1 MSAISVDGDLVHYE
15 VLGRGRAVVL
25 VHGWFG
31 SWRYWIPTMQQL
43 HLKYRVYAVDLFG
56 YGDSA
61 KNPQRYSIEH
71 QVRLMSELM
80 SQLGLKKA
88 AMIGHGLGAH
98 VLTEF
103 AQRNQDK
110 IARLLL
116 TSAPLLDPGDLDTRI
131 PPGQRI
137 LLNNSEF
144 NATRAIHNAEALQRR
159 KEADQDKTVANRNDV
174 DSHQE
179 ATILND
185 RLINRS
191 RLREAALA
199 RAEAEMIRNTEA
211 AFNAA
216 PKAAPEDNALYQNIG
231 KFAPE
236 TLLGKCFKK
245 SEVHYEKLNLDVTKM
260 DNEVVSVSTKNY
272 DAGRTLDILRALDIP
287 VVLVHG
293 TEDPLI
299 PEPSDD
305 VWNYLVG
312 EKENLM
318 LPLPIESRHFPM
330 LESEDY
336 FKIIGGFLEQQD
348 ITNISIK
355 TRWRRRSR

>member
-31 SWRYWIPTMQQL
+31 SWRYWIPIMQQL

-56 YGDSA
+56 FGDSA
-61 KNPQRYSIEH
+61 KNPERYGIDH
-71 QVRLMSELM
+71 QVRLISDLM

-110 IARLLL
+110 VARLLL
-116 TSAPLLDPGDLDTRI
+116 TSAPLLDPGDLGSRV

-137 LLNNSEF
+137 LLNNSDF
-144 NATRAIHNAEALQRR
+144 NATRAIHNAEALQRQ
-159 KEADQDKTVANRNDV
+159 KEAEQDKTLPNRGEIDP
-174 DSHQE
+174 HQE

-199 RAEAEMIRNTEA
+199 RAEAEIIRNTEA
-211 AFNAA
+211 AFNAS
-216 PKAAPEDNALYQNIG
+216 PKAAPEDNQLYQNIG
-231 KFAPE
+231 RYAPE

-245 SEVHYEKLNLDVTKM
+245 SEVHYEKLNPDVTKM
-260 DNEVVSVSTKNY
+260 DNAVISATTRSY
-272 DAGRTLDILRALDIP
+272 DAGRTLDILRALEIP

-293 TEDPLI
+293 TDDPLI
-299 PEPSDD
+299 PEPNDD
-305 VWNYLVG
+305 VYSYLVG
-312 EKENLM
+312 DKENLM
-318 LPLPIESRHFPM
+318 LPLPIEARHFPM
-330 LESEDY
+330 LESDDY
-336 FKIIGGFLEQQD
+336 LKIVGGFLEQQD
-348 ITNISIK
+348 ITNIQIK